1 MLYLCLAVF
10 CSVSVSLL
18 LKFLRQRQLD
28 MRQTILL
35 GYPTACF
42 LTLLLLKP
50 DFSQL
55 SNVLQNHSVS
65 LIIILTLGVLLP
77 SVFVILGKAI
87 ETSGVILTDA
97 CQRLSLILPI
107 IASVLIFGET
117 IGGQKSLGIGL
128 AFLALIAL
136 LFKKSDHSTKNFNH
150 KNNYLWL
157 VGVWLGY
164 GVIDILFKQVAKQG
178 GSFPVTLLVSFGLA
192 FVGLLVYLVAKKTAW
207 KGESLAWGLLLGV
220 LNMGNIYAYI
230 KAHQALS
237 ETPSLV
243 FTGMNVGV
251 ITVASV
257 AGFALFGERLSKMNA
272 VGVGLAILSVIVLF
286 F

>member
-18 LKFLRQRQLD
+18 LKVLRQRNID
-28 MRQTILL
+28 IRQTILL
-35 GYPTACF
+35 GYPVACF

-55 SNVLQNHSVS
+55 NNMLNNQIS
-65 LIIILTLGVLLP
+65 LTIMLALGVLLP

-97 CQRLSLILPI
+97 FQRLSLILPI
-107 IASVLIFGET
+107 IASVVIFGEV
-117 IGGQKSLGIGL
+117 ISGQKSLGIVL
-128 AFLALIAL
+128 AFLALFAL
-136 LFKKSDHSTKNFNH
+136 LFKKPNDLATNTNH
-150 KNNYLWL
+150 KNNYVWL
-157 VGVWLGY
+157 IGVWLGY

-178 GSFPVTLLVSFGLA
+178 GSFPVTLSVSFALA
-192 FVGLLVYLVAKKTAW
+192 FGILLIYLLAKKTAW
-207 KGESLAWGLLLGV
+207 KKESLVWGLLLGM

-237 ETPSLV
+237 ESPSLV

-251 ITVASV
+251 IAVASV
-257 AGFALFGERLSKMNA
+257 AGFALFGERLNKINA
-272 VGVGLAILSVIVLF
+272 LGIGLAILSVAVLF
-286 F
+286 W